1 MGHDGH
7 PCLGRK
13 LEKLREKERKKEAK
27 RKISSLSFTLEEE
40 EEGGEEEE
48 EMAMYEEELER
59 EGEGTASQSSV
70 LAFGLTFGPA
80 KEEAHSF
87 FSPGHLLGLWSP
99 VSHRGREKRTEAA
112 PWF

>member
-1 MGHDGH
+1 MRHDGH

-48 EMAMYEEELER
+48 EVAMYEEELER

-99 VSHRGREKRTEAA
+99 VSHRVRENRTEAA